1 VSAEL
6 ERRWELERWISF
18 VRLIAVPWALIEVGL
33 VTNFTSERYETTAWV
48 VTGVLAAGAIVFF
61 WVGRRGVPSRYQ
73 PGVCLA
79 GLMFD
84 TGVIWAYALVFSFE
98 SGSLTIRA
106 LLFFPVLEAALRY
119 GLRGGLLLPVAQ
131 VPMLVA
137 IEWWRSDHFTPSDFR
152 LQSVTVPFGLQLA
165 VGAVVGWLVNRLAQ
179 ETTVAHERA
188 AEAEGLR
195 DQLGRRV
202 DLLDATNRCARALGS
217 SLEIEEAFAA
227 FIRELRGVIPFDRT
241 AIVLADDGS
250 ARVIAAAGAAA
261 ERVFPPGTRR
271 PVAGSLLQDVTTH
284 GRLIYRED
292 MRDKRYPEEEE
303 EFVELGLCCR
313 LAAPLIVGPR
323 SVGMLSLVRERPSSF
338 TPDEIEFVSLLGRFL
353 GSTVQNIRAYEA
365 ERATV
370 EELRRLSALRSD
382 FVALVSHELR
392 SPMAAVIGSAKT
404 LQRRW
409 RELTPEQRESFLALI
424 DHETNRLADLVADV
438 LDTSKIESGQFSYRF
453 TDVDVGELVQESAAA
468 AESGQDEIEIRSQV
482 HGPLP
487 LVRGDRDRLRQVL
500 TNLLD
505 NAVKYSP
512 AGEVV
517 EVEALAENGR
527 ISVEVRDSGPGIA
540 PEHYALIF
548 EKFGRVTGELA
559 KPGTGLGLFIARS
572 IAQAHGGS
580 LDVRSRNG
588 RGTTF
593 ALELPAESVT
603 PSLGQA
609 TLGDHLQ

>member
-1 VSAEL
+1 MTPEL
-6 ERRWELERWISF
+6 ERRWELERWISII
-18 VRLIAVPWALIEVGL
+18 RLIAVPWAVIEVAF
-33 VTNFTSERYETTAWV
+33 VTDFTSGRYETAAWI
-48 VTGVLAAGAIVFF
+48 VTGALALGAVVFF
-61 WVGRRGVPSRYQ
+61 GVGRRGVPGRYQ
-73 PGVCLA
+73 PSVCLA
-79 GLMFD
+79 GLVFD
-84 TGVIWAYALVFSFE
+84 TAVIWAYALVFTFE
-98 SGSLTIRA
+98 SGMPTIRA

-131 VPMLVA
+131 IPMLVA

-152 LQSVTVPFGLQLA
+152 LESVTVPFGLQLA
-165 VGAVVGWLVNRLAQ
+165 VGAVVGWLVNRLAM
-179 ETTVAHERA
+179 ETSVARDRA

-241 AIVLADDGS
+241 AIILGDDGS

-261 ERVFPPGTRR
+261 ETVFPPGTQR
-271 PVAGSLLQDVTTH
+271 PVVGSLLHEVTTGGH
-284 GRLIYRED
+284 VVYRQD
-292 MRDKRYPEEEE
+292 MRTLEYPEEED
-303 EFVELGLCCR
+303 FVELGLHCR

-323 SVGMLSLVRERPSSF
+323 SVGMISLIREQPSSF

-370 EELRRLSALRSD
+370 EELRRLSALRAD

-409 RELTPEQRESFLALI
+409 RDLTPEQRESFLSLI
-424 DHETNRLADLVADV
+424 DHETNRLADLVTDV
-438 LDTSKIESGQFSYRF
+438 LDTSRIESGQFSYSF

-468 AESGQDEIEIRSQV
+468 AESGQDEVTIRS
-482 HGPLP
+482 HIRRPLP

-500 TNLLD
+500 TNLLE

-512 AGEVV
+512 AGEAV

-540 PEHYALIF
+540 PEHQALIF
-548 EKFGRVTGELA
+548 EKFGRVTGEHA

-572 IAQAHGGS
+572 IVQAHGGS
-580 LDVRSRNG
+580 LEVRTRDG
-588 RGTTF
+588 RGAAF
-593 ALELPAESVT
+593 ALELPMDS
-603 PSLGQA
+603 S
-609 TLGDHLQ
+609 

>member
-1 VSAEL
+1 
-6 ERRWELERWISF
+6 
-18 VRLIAVPWALIEVGL
+18 
-33 VTNFTSERYETTAWV
+33 
-48 VTGVLAAGAIVFF
+48 
-61 WVGRRGVPSRYQ
+61 
-73 PGVCLA
+73 
-79 GLMFD
+79 
-84 TGVIWAYALVFSFE
+84 
-98 SGSLTIRA
+98 
-106 LLFFPVLEAALRY
+106 
-119 GLRGGLLLPVAQ
+119 
-131 VPMLVA
+131 
-137 IEWWRSDHFTPSDFR
+137 
-152 LQSVTVPFGLQLA
+152 
-165 VGAVVGWLVNRLAQ
+165 VVGWLVNRLGQ
-179 ETTVAHERA
+179 ETSLANERA

-241 AIVLADDGS
+241 AIILADDGS

-261 ERVFPPGTRR
+261 ETVFPPGTRR
-271 PVAGSLLQDVTTH
+271 PVAGSLLHEGTTR
-284 GRLIYRED
+284 GQLVYRVD
-292 MRDKRYPEEEE
+292 MSDLRYPEEED
-303 EFVELGLCCR
+303 FVALGLRCR

-323 SVGMLSLVRERPSSF
+323 SVGMISLVREQPGSF

-370 EELRRLSALRSD
+370 EELRRLSAMRAD

-404 LQRRW
+404 LRRRW

-438 LDTSKIESGQFSYRF
+438 LDTSRIESGQFSYTF
-453 TDVDVGELVQESAAA
+453 SDVDVGELVLESAAA
-468 AESGQDEIEIRSQV
+468 AESGQDEIKIRSNI
-482 HGPLP
+482 HRPLP

-512 AGEVV
+512 AGEAVD
-517 EVEALAENGR
+517 VEAVADNGR
-527 ISVEVRDSGPGIA
+527 ITVEVRDSGPGIS
-540 PEHYALIF
+540 PKDHALVF
-548 EKFGRVTGELA
+548 EKFGRVTGDQA

-572 IAQAHGGS
+572 IAQAHGGT
-580 LDVRSRNG
+580 LEVRSRDG
-588 RGTTF
+588 HGSAF
-593 ALELPAESVT
+593 ALELPVERS
-603 PSLGQA
+603 
-609 TLGDHLQ
+609 

>member
-1 VSAEL
+1 MSPEL
-6 ERRWELERWISF
+6 ERRWELERWIS
-18 VRLIAVPWALIEVGL
+18 VIRLIAVPWALIEIGV
-33 VTNFTSERYETTAWV
+33 VTDFTTPRYETAAWV
-48 VTGVLAAGAIVFF
+48 VTGTLAVGAVLFF
-61 WVGRRGVPSRYQ
+61 WIGRRGVPAPYQ
-73 PGVCLA
+73 PGVCFA
-79 GLMFD
+79 GLLFD

-98 SGSLTIRA
+98 MRSPTIRA

-131 VPMLVA
+131 IPMLVT
-137 IEWWRSDHFTPSDFR
+137 IEWWRSDHFSPSDFHF
-152 LQSVTVPFGLQLA
+152 QSVTVPFGLQLA

-179 ETTVAHERA
+179 ETSVAHDRA

-227 FIRELRGVIPFDRT
+227 FIRELRGMIPFDRT
-241 AIVLADDGS
+241 AIILADDGS

-261 ERVFPPGTRR
+261 ETVFPPGTRR
-271 PVAGSLLQDVTTH
+271 PVAGSLMHEVTTR
-284 GRLIYRED
+284 GQVVYRQD
-292 MRDKRYPEEEE
+292 MSDRRYPEEED
-303 EFVELGLCCR
+303 FVALGLRCR

-323 SVGMLSLVRERPSSF
+323 SVGMISLVREQPAAF

-370 EELRRLSALRSD
+370 EELRRLSAMRAD

-409 RELTPEQRESFLALI
+409 RELTPEQRESFLGLI

-438 LDTSKIESGQFSYRF
+438 LDTSRIESGQFSYSF
-453 TDVDVGELVQESAAA
+453 SDVDVGELVLESAAA
-468 AESGQDEIEIRSQV
+468 AQSGQDEIEIRSSIQR
-482 HGPLP
+482 PLP

-512 AGEVV
+512 AGEAV
-517 EVEALAENGR
+517 EVEALAENGI

-540 PEHYALIF
+540 PEHHALIF
-548 EKFGRVTGELA
+548 EKFGRVTGEQA

-572 IAQAHGGS
+572 IVQAHGGS
-580 LDVRSRNG
+580 LEVRSRDG
-588 RGTTF
+588 HGAAF
-593 ALELPAESVT
+593 ALELPVERS
-603 PSLGQA
+603 
-609 TLGDHLQ
+609 

>member
-1 VSAEL
+1 MSPEL
-6 ERRWELERWISF
+6 ERRWELERWISL
-18 VRLIAVPWALIEVGL
+18 VRLIAVSWAVIEVGL
-33 VTNFTSERYETTAWV
+33 VTRFSSERYEVAAWV
-48 VTGVLAAGAIVFF
+48 VTGGLAVGALIFF
-61 WVGRRGVPSRYQ
+61 WVGRRGVSGRFQ
-73 PGVCLA
+73 PGVCLT
-79 GLMFD
+79 GLVFD
-84 TGVIWAYALVFSFE
+84 TAVIWAYALVFTFE
-98 SGSLTIRA
+98 SGAPSIRA

-131 VPMLVA
+131 IPMLVA

-179 ETTVAHERA
+179 ETAVAHERA
-188 AEAEGLR
+188 SEAEGLR

-227 FIRELRGVIPFDRT
+227 FIRELRGVIAFDRT
-241 AIVLADDGS
+241 AIILADDGS
-250 ARVIAAAGAAA
+250 ARVIAAAGAAV
-261 ERVFPPGTRR
+261 ETVFPPGTRR
-271 PVAGSLLQDVTTH
+271 PVTGSLLHDVTTR
-284 GRLIYRED
+284 GQVIYREEMSD
-292 MRDKRYPEEEE
+292 VRYPEEQD
-303 EFVELGLCCR
+303 FVELGLHCR
-313 LAAPLIVGPR
+313 LAAPLFAGPR
-323 SVGMLSLVRERPSSF
+323 TVGMISLVREQPSSF

-370 EELRRLSALRSD
+370 EELRRLSALRAD

-404 LQRRW
+404 LRRRW
-409 RELTPEQRESFLALI
+409 RELTPEQRESFLGLI

-438 LDTSKIESGQFSYRF
+438 LDTSRIESGQFSYSF

-468 AESGQDEIEIRSQV
+468 AESGQDEIEIHSHV
-482 HGPLP
+482 HRPLP
-487 LVRGDRDRLRQVL
+487 FVRGDRDRLRQVL
-500 TNLLD
+500 TNLLE

-512 AGEVV
+512 AGEAV

-527 ISVEVRDSGPGIA
+527 INVEVRDSGPGVA
-540 PEHYALIF
+540 PEHQALIF
-548 EKFGRVTGELA
+548 EKFGRVAGEHA

-580 LDVRSRNG
+580 LEVRSRNG
-588 RGTTF
+588 RGTIF
-593 ALELPAESVT
+593 ALRLPA
-603 PSLGQA
+603 
-609 TLGDHLQ
+609 D

>member
-1 VSAEL
+1 MSAEL
-6 ERRWELERWISF
+6 ERRWELERWISL

-33 VTNFTSERYETTAWV
+33 ITNFTSERYETTAWV

-98 SGSLTIRA
+98 SGSPTIRA

-119 GLRGGLLLPVAQ
+119 GMRGGLLLPVAQ

-188 AEAEGLR
+188 TEAEGLR

-241 AIVLADDGS
+241 AIVLADEGS

-261 ERVFPPGTRR
+261 ETVFPPGTRR
-271 PVAGSLLQDVTTH
+271 PVAGSLLQDVTTR

-292 MRDKRYPEEEE
+292 MRDMRYPEEE

-370 EELRRLSALRSD
+370 EELRRLSALRAD

-424 DHETNRLADLVADV
+424 DHEANRLADLVADV

-512 AGEVV
+512 AGEAV
-517 EVEALAENGR
+517 EVEALAENSR
-527 ISVEVRDSGPGIA
+527 ISVEVRDSGPGVA
-540 PEHYALIF
+540 PEHHALIF

-580 LDVRSRNG
+580 LEVRSRDG

-593 ALELPAESVT
+593 ALELPADNVT
-603 PSLGQA
+603 P
-609 TLGDHLQ
+609 

>member
-1 VSAEL
+1 MSAEL
-6 ERRWELERWISF
+6 ERRWELERWISL

-33 VTNFTSERYETTAWV
+33 ITNFTSERYETTAWV

-84 TGVIWAYALVFSFE
+84 TAVIWAYALVFSFE
-98 SGSLTIRA
+98 SGSPTIRA

-119 GLRGGLLLPVAQ
+119 GMRGGLLLPVSQ

-188 AEAEGLR
+188 TEAEGLR

-241 AIVLADDGS
+241 AIVLADEGS
-250 ARVIAAAGAAA
+250 A
-261 ERVFPPGTRR
+261 
-271 PVAGSLLQDVTTH
+271 
-284 GRLIYRED
+284 
-292 MRDKRYPEEEE
+292 
-303 EFVELGLCCR
+303 
-313 LAAPLIVGPR
+313 
-323 SVGMLSLVRERPSSF
+323 
-338 TPDEIEFVSLLGRFL
+338 
-353 GSTVQNIRAYEA
+353 
-365 ERATV
+365 
-370 EELRRLSALRSD
+370 
-382 FVALVSHELR
+382 
-392 SPMAAVIGSAKT
+392 
-404 LQRRW
+404 QRRW

-512 AGEVV
+512 AGEAV

-527 ISVEVRDSGPGIA
+527 ISVEVRDSGPGVA
-540 PEHYALIF
+540 PEHHALIF
-548 EKFGRVTGELA
+548 EKFGRVTGEHA

-580 LDVRSRNG
+580 LEG
-588 RGTTF
+588 RPRHDLR
-593 ALELPAESVT
+593 APAAC
-603 PSLGQA
+603 G
-609 TLGDHLQ
+609 